1 MLYNVSIVVNLWSA
15 LASRDVRLLENQIDK
30 LDLLPEN
37 CWFVNYLRCHDGIGW
52 GLDEDV
58 ERYLD
63 IDLLKHQEF
72 L

>member
-30 LDLLPEN
+30 LDSLPEN
-37 CWFVNYLRCHDGIGW
+37 CWFVI
-52 GLDEDV
+52 LDAMDA
-58 ERYLD
+58 
-63 IDLLKHQEF
+63 DLQPYESQLTH